1 MFLLVLLGEWLCGS
15 SKLLSF
21 LFHFVEGSETGEE
34 GNEIGAFARFACVCI
49 SYLHNRRLGA
59 VCYSSGLL
67 ANTCPGK
74 AGSKHF
80 PPAPCLPLKVLVCQ
94 NIC

>member
-49 SYLHNRRLGA
+49 SHLHNRRFGGG
-59 VCYSSGLL
+59 GLCVTPLDSLQIPAQVKQEANISPLHL
-67 ANTCPGK
+67 A
-74 AGSKHF
+74 SR
-80 PPAPCLPLKVLVCQ
+80 
-94 NIC
+94 